1 MGKPGAFLDIDRVTH
16 ELRPVEERSRDFDP
30 LYVELDDDARRA
42 QASRCMMCGVAFC
55 QMGASFGKARPSGC
69 PLHNLIPEWNELVY
83 RGRWDEAAER
93 LSLTSPMPEFT
104 SRVCPALCEAA
115 CNLGSVDGQPTTI
128 HDNERAISDHEWAN
142 GGPRRFEPAGEGAPT
157 VAVVGSGPAGLVAAW
172 ELARRG
178 ARVTVFERDDRPG
191 GLLMYGI
198 PNMKLEK
205 SVVERRVALMRE
217 LGIVFELGAD
227 VTNPAVAAKLNGFD
241 AVVVAAGARAPRG
254 LSATN
259 VDAPGVVYAVDY
271 LTASTVSVLDGGE
284 PAVNARGLDV
294 VVIGGGDTGN
304 DCVGTAVRQ
313 GARSVRQ
320 FEFLPA
326 APDKR
331 AASNPWPQWPNVKK
345 TDYGQQEAIAA
356 MGGEM
361 RAWGVDTLEVLLDKK
376 GAAAGLR
383 VVDLD
388 WSAGKPERIA
398 GSEHEVPAQLVL
410 IACGFTGPER
420 SVFEAVGVP
429 AGRCGCAPV
438 VVGDLEGVE
447 GAPQEAV
454 AHARLAD
461 DAVDALPHFALGLG
475 LAVCL
480 LLGGL
485 GGLFLLVGFH
495 GLRAG
500 APLGPV
506 GRPDD
511 AVAELEALVV
521 AHGPAELAGDRSRGV
536 GQVGDA
542 LVVAPDPAV
551 AVVTGRCRRRPA

>member
-16 ELRPVEERSRDFDP
+16 ELRPVEERSHDFDP

-217 LGIVFELGAD
+217 LGIVFELSAD
-227 VTNPAVAAKLNGFD
+227 VTDPAVAAKLNGFD
-241 AVVVAAGARAPRG
+241 AVVMAAGARAPRG

-304 DCVGTAVRQ
+304 DCVGTAIRQ
-313 GARSVRQ
+313 GCASVTQ
-320 FEFLPA
+320 LEMMPC
-326 APDKR
+326 PPTER
-331 AASNPWPQWPNVKK
+331 AAANAWPEWPKVLK
-345 TDYGQQEAIAA
+345 TDYGQQEAIAVFGSDPRIYQTTVKEFYKDEA
-356 MGGEM
+356 GQVCG
-361 RAWGVDTLEVLLDKK
+361 ALIAKLESK
-376 GAAAGLR
+376 
-383 VVDLD
+383 VVDE
-388 WSAGKPERIA
+388 ATGRRA
-398 GSEHEVPAQLVL
+398 MVPTGEEFAIECDLVL
-410 IACGFTGPER
+410 IAAGFTGCQPY
-420 SVFEAVGVP
+420 
-429 AGRCGCAPV
+429 
-438 VVGDLEGVE
+438 
-447 GAPQEAV
+447 
-454 AHARLAD
+454 
-461 DAVDALPHFALGLG
+461 
-475 LAVCL
+475 
-480 LLGGL
+480 
-485 GGLFLLVGFH
+485 
-495 GLRAG
+495 
-500 APLGPV
+500 
-506 GRPDD
+506 
-511 AVAELEALVV
+511 VAEAFGVDLTKRGTVADTKYATNVPHVFTCGDMRRGQSLVV
-521 AHGPAELAGDRSRGV
+521 WALREGRDAAAEVDKSLMGYTN
-536 GQVGDA
+536 
-542 LVVAPDPAV
+542 L
-551 AVVTGRCRRRPA
+551 

>member
-1 MGKPGAFLDIDRVTH
+1 MGKPGAFLDIDREAH
-16 ELRPVEERSRDFDP
+16 ELRPVEERSHDFDP

-55 QMGASFGKARPSGC
+55 QMGASFGHARPSGC

-83 RGRWDEAAER
+83 RGRWKEAAER

-142 GGPRRFEPAGEGAPT
+142 GGPRRFEPAGADAPA
-157 VAVVGSGPAGLVAAW
+157 VAVVGSGPAGLVGAW

-205 SVVERRVALMRE
+205 SVVERRVALMEE
-217 LGIVFELGAD
+217 LGITFKLGAD
-227 VTNPAVAAKLNGFD
+227 ASDASVARELAGFD
-241 AVVVAAGARAPRG
+241 AVVLALGARSPRG
-254 LSATN
+254 LSAKH

-271 LTASTVSVLDGGE
+271 LTSSTRSVLDGGE
-284 PAVNARGLDV
+284 PAISAKGLDV

-326 APDKR
+326 APDER

-345 TDYGQQEAIAA
+345 TDYGQAEAIAA

-361 RAWGVDTLEVLLDKK
+361 REWAVDTLEVLLDKD

-388 WSAGKPERIA
+388 WSAGRPERVA
-398 GSEHEVPAQLVL
+398 GSEREVPAQLVL

-420 SVFEAVGVP
+420 DVLEELGVQVATEGRPLPVMADAGSHRAAGAVFGD
-429 AGRCGCAPV
+429 APV
-438 VVGDLEGVE
+438 FVAGDARNGSSLVVN
-447 GAPQEAV
+447 AMA
-454 AHARLAD
+454 
-461 DAVDALPHFALGLG
+461 DALACASEVAEGLG
-475 LAVCL
+475 L
-480 LLGGL
+480 
-485 GGLFLLVGFH
+485 
-495 GLRAG
+495 
-500 APLGPV
+500 
-506 GRPDD
+506 
-511 AVAELEALVV
+511 
-521 AHGPAELAGDRSRGV
+521 
-536 GQVGDA
+536 
-542 LVVAPDPAV
+542 
-551 AVVTGRCRRRPA
+551 

>member
-115 CNLGSVDGQPTTI
+115 CNLGSVDGKPTTI

-142 GGPRRFEPAGEGAPT
+142 GGPRRFEPAGEGAPS

-284 PAVNARGLDV
+284 LAVNAHGLDV

-331 AASNPWPQWPNVKK
+331 AASRRLSLRWVARCVPGAWIRLRCCWTRRARPRACAWSTWIGRSASPNALRAPSAKCRCSWCSSP
-345 TDYGQQEAIAA
+345 AA
-356 MGGEM
+356 
-361 RAWGVDTLEVLLDKK
+361 
-376 GAAAGLR
+376 LR
-383 VVDLD
+383 VRSTACSKP
-388 WSAGKPERIA
+388 SACPLPRRA
-398 GSEHEVPAQLVL
+398 A
-410 IACGFTGPER
+410 
-420 SVFEAVGVP
+420 
-429 AGRCGCAPV
+429 RCP
-438 VVGDLEGVE
+438 
-447 GAPQEAV
+447 
-454 AHARLAD
+454 
-461 DAVDALPHFALGLG
+461 
-475 LAVCL
+475 
-480 LLGGL
+480 
-485 GGLFLLVGFH
+485 
-495 GLRAG
+495 
-500 APLGPV
+500 
-506 GRPDD
+506 
-511 AVAELEALVV
+511 
-521 AHGPAELAGDRSRGV
+521 
-536 GQVGDA
+536 
-542 LVVAPDPAV
+542 
-551 AVVTGRCRRRPA
+551 

>member
-1 MGKPGAFLDIDRVTH
+1 MGKPGAFLDIDRVAH
-16 ELRPVEERSRDFDP
+16 ELRPVAERSRDFDP

-55 QMGASFGKARPSGC
+55 QMGASFGHARPSGC

-83 RGRWDEAAER
+83 RGRWEEAAER

-128 HDNERAISDHEWAN
+128 HDNERAISDHEWAA
-142 GGPRRFEPAGEGAPT
+142 GGPRRFEPAGADAPA

-178 ARVTVFERDDRPG
+178 ARVTVYERDDRAG

-205 SVVERRVALMRE
+205 SVVTRRVNLMRE
-217 LGIVFELGAD
+217 LGIEFKLGAD
-227 VTNPAVAAKLNGFD
+227 ACDPAVAAELSGFD
-241 AVVVAAGARAPRG
+241 AVVVAVGARSPRG
-254 LSATN
+254 LAARH

-271 LTASTVSVLDGGE
+271 LTSSTRSVLDGGA
-284 PAVNARGLDV
+284 PAISAKGLDV

-313 GARSVRQ
+313 GAKSVRQ
-320 FEFLPA
+320 FEFMPA
-326 APDKR
+326 APEER
-331 AASNPWPQWPNVKK
+331 SASNPWPQWPNVKK

-361 RAWGVDTLEVLLDKK
+361 REWGIDTLEVLLDKT
-376 GAAAGLR
+376 GATAGLR

-398 GSEHEVPAQLVL
+398 GSEREVPAQLVI
-410 IACGFTGPER
+410 IACGFTGPEKT
-420 SVFEAVGVP
+420 VFEALDVPVAAKGRPLPVMAAEGSHRAARTEGV
-429 AGRCGCAPV
+429 AAEAAPV
-438 VVGDLEGVE
+438 FVAGDARNGSSL
-447 GAPQEAV
+447 V
-454 AHARLAD
+454 ASAMA
-461 DAVDALPHFALGLG
+461 DALAC
-475 LAVCL
+475 A
-480 LLGGL
+480 
-485 GGLFLLVGFH
+485 
-495 GLRAG
+495 AE
-500 APLGPV
+500 
-506 GRPDD
+506 
-511 AVAELEALVV
+511 VAETLEL
-521 AHGPAELAGDRSRGV
+521 
-536 GQVGDA
+536 
-542 LVVAPDPAV
+542 
-551 AVVTGRCRRRPA
+551 